1 MNFIGID
8 VGTSSIKALLVNP
21 NGEVLA
27 NSNPQYP
34 FQTPAPLWAETDPEV
49 WWHATCAALKEL
61 LKDQKP
67 ERIGGVGLTGQM
79 HGLVLLDQEGQP
91 LRPCIMW
98 NDQRSYK
105 ECDEMTESIG
115 QSEVLRITGNPIL
128 AGFTAP
134 KLRWVEKNEPEIFSK
149 ISKVLLPKDFIRY
162 RLTGEFFSDV
172 SDASGTSMLNVGKRQ
187 WSDEILSAMGW
198 PRDWL
203 PEVTESTIASAK
215 ISPSVSDLTG
225 LVAGT
230 PVIAGGG
237 DQSAQAVGCGIVKQG
252 MVSAT
257 LGTSGVVFAQSDEYR
272 VEPEGKLHAFCHAM
286 PGKWHLMGVMLS
298 AAGSFQWFKNELG
311 KEEQKREEAGEGNA
325 YDFLTGAAADVA
337 PGCEGLI
344 FLPYLSGERT
354 PHPDPHARGAFV
366 GITLRHGKPHLTR
379 AVLEGVS
386 FGLKDSLS
394 LMQSL
399 GVQPEKVILSGGGA
413 RSDVWKQMLANVFET
428 PCTLVNATEGAA
440 YGAALLASVGCGAYS
455 CVEGASKAW
464 IRETEQIRVGA
475 NHLEYQKNYKV
486 YQDLYPAL
494 KASFSKLTVER

>member
-237 DQSAQAVGCGIVKQG
+237 DQAAQAVGCGIVKQG

-413 RSDVWKQMLANVFET
+413 RSDVWKQMLADVFET

>member
-237 DQSAQAVGCGIVKQG
+237 DQAAQAVGCGIVKQG

-366 GITLRHGKPHLTR
+366 GITLRHRKPHLTR

-413 RSDVWKQMLANVFET
+413 RSDVWKQMLADVFET

>member
-1 MNFIGID
+1 M
-8 VGTSSIKALLVNP
+8 
-21 NGEVLA
+21 
-27 NSNPQYP
+27 
-34 FQTPAPLWAETDPEV
+34 
-49 WWHATCAALKEL
+49 
-61 LKDQKP
+61 
-67 ERIGGVGLTGQM
+67 
-79 HGLVLLDQEGQP
+79 
-91 LRPCIMW
+91 
-98 NDQRSYK
+98 
-105 ECDEMTESIG
+105 
-115 QSEVLRITGNPIL
+115 
-128 AGFTAP
+128 
-134 KLRWVEKNEPEIFSK
+134 
-149 ISKVLLPKDFIRY
+149 
-162 RLTGEFFSDV
+162 
-172 SDASGTSMLNVGKRQ
+172 
-187 WSDEILSAMGW
+187 
-198 PRDWL
+198 
-203 PEVTESTIASAK
+203 
-215 ISPSVSDLTG
+215 
-225 LVAGT
+225 
-230 PVIAGGG
+230 AGGG
-237 DQSAQAVGCGIVKQG
+237 DQAAQAVGCGIVKQG

-413 RSDVWKQMLANVFET
+413 RSDVWKQMLADVFET

>member
-105 ECDEMTESIG
+105 ECDEMMESIG

-237 DQSAQAVGCGIVKQG
+237 DQAAQAVGCGIVKQG

-366 GITLRHGKPHLTR
+366 GITLRHRKPHLTR

-413 RSDVWKQMLANVFET
+413 RSDVWKQMLADVFET